1 MYDCCSVLTLL
12 SVSAMLQE
20 RLRHEYVAKQ
30 RRMFETDIECV
41 TLGEASVITELKLAN
56 DNLRWR
62 LQQKQSQVDAQQTL
76 IADLRRQLEESRHP
90 DVANAGTIVAVRKS
104 GSGTVET

>member
-12 SVSAMLQE
+12 SVSSMLQE
-20 RLRHEYVAKQ
+20 RLRHDYVAKQ
-30 RRMFETDIECV
+30 RRMFETDTECV

-76 IADLRRQLEESRHP
+76 IADLRRQLEESRSP
-90 DVANAGTIVAVRKS
+90 DVANPGTIVAVRKN
-104 GSGTVET
+104 GGGTGGT